1 MVAARTLRV
10 PGDLLDQPVY
20 SHCRLAQ
27 GCVVSYASQRGMTAQ
42 RVLVTELLVVH
53 VRRGLKRLHSCHDLD
68 ARDVPAGQLVV
79 IPPGLCFMSELV
91 EGKGVSFT
99 DYSSTV
105 IALSGDFLADSSL
118 EPQHQP
124 RQAGGAPEG
133 PPDGLPVGP
142 WAPLVVEP
150 QPYLDSVLRTLPT
163 KLASAP
169 DDRLLE
175 LQLRE
180 LLITLEHSSAAPLL
194 ARVAREVRSDADARL
209 RSVVTRHR
217 GAPIQLDEMA
227 TLCGRSLSS
236 FKRDFQRLFGTSPGR
251 WQQDMRLEHAAALLR
266 RRAHNVTQVAS
277 MAGFGDPS
285 SFIRAFRAKYG
296 ITPKQLQLHGA

>member
-1 MVAARTLRV
+1 MVAARTFRV
-10 PGDLLDQPVY
+10 PGDLLDRPVY
-20 SHCRLAQ
+20 SHRRLAQ
-27 GCVVSYASQRGMTAQ
+27 GCVVSYASQQGMAAQ

-53 VRRGLKRLHSCHDLD
+53 VRRGTKRLHSCHDLD
-68 ARDVPAGQLVV
+68 ARDVPAGHLVV

-105 IALSGDFLADSSL
+105 IALSGDFLSESSL
-118 EPQHQP
+118 EPMQGEQD
-124 RQAGGAPEG
+124 GAL
-133 PPDGLPVGP
+133 DGA
-142 WAPLVVEP
+142 WTAQVVEP
-150 QPYLDSVLRTLPT
+150 EPYLDSVLQTLPT
-163 KLASAP
+163 KLSLAP
-169 DDRLLE
+169 DARLLE

-180 LLITLEHSSAAPLL
+180 LLIALEHSSAWPLL
-194 ARVAREVRSDADARL
+194 ARVAHEARSDADARL
-209 RSVVTRHR
+209 RSVVNRHR
-217 GAPIQLDEMA
+217 GAPILLDEMA

-266 RRAHNVTQVAS
+266 RRSHNVTQVAS

-296 ITPKQLQLHGA
+296 ITPKQLQLQGA